1 MEERIDHMK
10 YLPDME
16 QIDSDIPD
24 RVIAEMNGY
33 DPSIYTENDVRR
45 ALEHDEKTVD
55 DFKALLSPAALPLLE
70 EIAEAARAETKKHFG
85 NSVNMFTPL
94 YISNYCENYCIYCGF
109 NCHNKIHRAKLNAE
123 EIEHEMQAIA
133 KTGLQEILILT
144 GERHLFQERTPARRR
159 RGDRGRPHRSRQ
171 MHPARYP
178 ERRSQI
184 LRHAAPG
191 GDLHERNLGRHHH
204 RRLRR
209 DGRHL
214 ARTGRAAASGRGSQ
228 RLTQILQRYLNV
240 NRKKPRSSEV
250 AE

>member
-133 KTGLQEILILT
+133 KTGLQEKLILT
-144 GERHLFQERTPARRR
+144 GESKKMSDVKYIGEAFAKYQE
-159 RGDRGRPHRSRQ
+159 
-171 MHPARYP
+171 
-178 ERRSQI
+178 
-184 LRHAAPG
+184 
-191 GDLHERNLGRHHH
+191 NF
-204 RRLRR
+204 
-209 DGRHL
+209 
-214 ARTGRAAASGRGSQ
+214 
-228 RLTQILQRYLNV
+228 
-240 NRKKPRSSEV
+240 
-250 AE
+250 

>member
-33 DPSIYTENDVRR
+33 DPSIYTENDVKR

-70 EIAEAARAETKKHFG
+70 EIAEAARVETKKHFG

-109 NCHNKIHRAKLNAE
+109 NCHNKNSPCKAE
-123 EIEHEMQAIA
+123 
-133 KTGLQEILILT
+133 
-144 GERHLFQERTPARRR
+144 R
-159 RGDRGRPHRSRQ
+159 RGNRARNAGNCKDRLAGNTYSD
-171 MHPARYP
+171 
-178 ERRSQI
+178 RRKQK
-184 LRHAAPG
+184 
-191 GDLHERNLGRHHH
+191 
-204 RRLRR
+204 
-209 DGRHL
+209 
-214 ARTGRAAASGRGSQ
+214 
-228 RLTQILQRYLNV
+228 NV
-240 NRKKPRSSEV
+240 GC
-250 AE
+250 